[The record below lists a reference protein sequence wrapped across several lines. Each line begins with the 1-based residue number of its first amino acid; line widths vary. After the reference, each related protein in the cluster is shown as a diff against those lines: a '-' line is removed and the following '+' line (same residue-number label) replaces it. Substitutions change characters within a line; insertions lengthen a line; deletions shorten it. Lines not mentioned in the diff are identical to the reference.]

1 MGLLLM
7 TLARIPDFHCLLMM
21 DGVIYGN
28 LEDNARPTSRELH
41 LGGARSLFAPSA
53 QAPVNGHGVSIPF
66 NLSSDAMTTR
76 IRSEPSETKAGE
88 IFACWVN
95 YLSDWSMNGSQTIQ
109 LMIHQFDA
117 PCRITF
123 EDQLTVAKLRKG
135 MRFET
140 YLAIHRAQADLIVT
154 FSDLFSD
161 REERH
166 RVVFDPAFKGGATA
180 NGYLPVSIPLPDH
193 FESCNVALAVEYHQ
207 HIPDDTGTEPFMFI
221 AGTQIAPDREA
232 KPNEPSAVPRQ
243 ISGEATE
250 NGNTWVSAPL
260 PTALTPGQ
268 AISVNVDGESFPLTP
283 MQTTS
288 FFVRENFGHTL
299 ICQSEEELDLIL
311 SIDGR
316 YISALQIGVNDTVIR
331 LPDQFLDGHVH
342 LVCITDSSGSV
353 TLFKSQQL
361 IPAIVTPAEVMQHES
376 VAPFPSMIFAQTAL
390 RYDGLKKLIGA
401 AGADTN
407 LGQVAHAI
415 KTVEGGHENV
425 KLEPLAF
432 AQVDRP
438 DVSIV
443 IPAHNKVKVT
453 YLALC
458 SLLIATN
465 RASFEVIVVDDAST
479 DETANLEK
487 IVTGIKVIHNEMP
500 QRFVRAV
507 NAGAQLARGHYIALL
522 NNDVEVTAGWLD
534 ALIDAFDR
542 FDNVGLAGSKL
553 LNPDGSLQDAGG
565 IVWGSGNPWN
575 YGKAQNPHEPRF
587 SYARQADYLS
597 GAALMMP
604 RHLWDKIGG
613 LSQYLE
619 PMYFEDTDLAFKV
632 REAGYATWFVPSSQ
646 VYHFEGMTS
655 GTDVSTGFKKFQEVN
670 RPKFKRRWASAFGKF
685 GTEGIAPD
693 LEKDRGFFGR
703 VLFIDYAPPRPDKD
717 AGSYAA
723 LQEMKLV
730 QSLGYKVTFMS
741 TNMAHLGS
749 YTEDLQRQGIEVIYA
764 PFFMNVDE
772 YLTKHAQDFD
782 AFYLTRYYV
791 AQAVLPT
798 IQAHAPGARILFN
811 NADLHFLRELRTAQR
826 EGDLNKLESARR
838 VRTEE
843 LDVIKAVDVVLSYT
857 DVEHSVIEAYTD
869 GQAKIVKC
877 PWVVALPE
885 QVPELE
891 GRHGLSFLGSFR
903 HHPNSEGI
911 KWFARDVMPL
921 LDCDG
926 TAPLLTIY
934 GSSMNE
940 DIRALA
946 SDLIHPHGFIENAS
960 DAFQGHRIFIAPL
973 LSGAGI
979 KGKVISA
986 LAHGIPTVLTPI
998 AAEGIGLR
1006 SGLDCIIAETSDE
1019 WRRAI
1024 AALSCDDQLWQRLS
1038 SNGREYVADA
1048 FSFDRG
1054 RNQMRSAFE
1063 AADLFCAR
1071 P

>member
-1 MGLLLM
+1 M

-21 DGVIYGN
+21 EGVIYGN
-28 LEDNARPTSRELH
+28 LKDNARSTPRELH

-53 QAPVNGHGVSIPF
+53 QAPIDGRDAAIPF
-66 NLSSDAMTTR
+66 TLSSDAMTTR
-76 IRSEPSETKAGE
+76 ITSEPTEEKAGD

-95 YLSDWSMNGSQTIQ
+95 HLPDWSMNGSQTIQ

-117 PCRITF
+117 SCRITF
-123 EDQLTVAKLRKG
+123 KDQLTVTNLRKG

-140 YLAIHRAQADLIVT
+140 QLAIHRAKADLVIS
-154 FSDLFSD
+154 FSDPSNDL
-161 REERH
+161 EEHH
-166 RVVFDPAFKGGATA
+166 RIAFDPAFKGGLRTS
-180 NGYLPVSIPLPDH
+180 GYLPVSIPLPDH
-193 FESCNVALAVEYHQ
+193 FESCDVALAVDYHQ
-207 HIPDDTGTEPFMFI
+207 HLPDDTGTEPFMFI
-221 AGTQIAPDREA
+221 AGTQITPDHVA
-232 KPNEPSAVPRQ
+232 KINQTSAVPCQ
-243 ISGEATE
+243 ISGEAMA
-250 NGNTWVSAPL
+250 NGSTWISAPL

-268 AISVNVDGESFPLTP
+268 AISVNVDGKSFPVTP
-283 MQTTS
+283 MQNTT

-316 YISALQIGVNDTVIR
+316 YIKTLQIGINDTVIR

-342 LVCITDSSGSV
+342 LVCITDISGSV

-361 IPAIVTPAEVMQHES
+361 VPAIVTPAAVMQHES
-376 VAPFPSMIFAQTAL
+376 VAPFPAMIFAQTAQ
-390 RYDGLKKLIGA
+390 RYDGLKKLIGTA
-401 AGADTN
+401 KADTD
-407 LGQVAHAI
+407 LAQVAHAL
-415 KTVEGGHENV
+415 KTVEGGHETV
-425 KLEPLAF
+425 KLEPLTF
-432 AQVDRP
+432 PHVDRP
-438 DVSIV
+438 DVSII
-443 IPAHNKVKVT
+443 IPAHNKVEVT

-458 SLLIATN
+458 SLLIAPN

-479 DETANLEK
+479 DETAELEK
-487 IVTGIKVIHNEMP
+487 IVTGINVIHNETP
-500 QRFVRAV
+500 QRFIRAC
-507 NAGAQLARGHYIALL
+507 NAGAEQARGRFVALL

-553 LNPDGSLQDAGG
+553 LNPDGTLQDAGG

-575 YGKAQNPHEPRF
+575 YGNAQNPHEPRF
-587 SYARQADYLS
+587 GYARQADYLS
-597 GAALMMP
+597 GAALMLP
-604 RHLWDKIGG
+604 KKLWNKIGG
-613 LSQYLE
+613 LSSYLE

-632 REAGYATWFVPSSQ
+632 REAGYSTWFVPSSQ

-655 GTDVSTGFKKFQEVN
+655 GTDVSTGFKKYQEVN
-670 RPKFKRRWASAFGKF
+670 RPKFKRCWARAFGQF

-693 LEKDRGFFGR
+693 LEKDRGIVGR

-764 PFFMNVDE
+764 PFFMNADE

-782 AFYLTRYYV
+782 AFFLTRYYV
-791 AQAVLPT
+791 AQTVLPT
-798 IQAHAPGARILFN
+798 IRAHAPGARILFN
-811 NADLHFLRELRTAQR
+811 NADLHFLRELRAAQR
-826 EGDLNKLESARR
+826 AGDLNKLESARR

-857 DVEHSVIEAYTD
+857 EVEHSVIEAYTD
-869 GQAKIVKC
+869 GQARIVKC
-877 PWVVALPE
+877 PWVVDRPKNIPGL
-885 QVPELE
+885 
-891 GRHGLSFLGSFR
+891 GKRRGLSFLGSFK
-903 HHPNSEGI
+903 HHPNTEGI
-911 KWFARDVMPL
+911 KWFAKDVMPL
-921 LDCDG
+921 LDNDS

-934 GSSMNE
+934 GSGMGE

-946 SDLIHPHGFIENAS
+946 SDLILPHGFVENAS
-960 DAFQGHRIFIAPL
+960 DAFHAHRIFVAPL

-1006 SGLDCIIAETSDE
+1006 SGLDCIIAQTSEE
-1019 WRRAI
+1019 WRSAI
-1024 AALSCDDQLWQRLS
+1024 AALSVDDELWQRLS
-1038 SNGREYVADA
+1038 SNGQNYVADT

-1054 RNQMRSAFE
+1054 RSQMRIAFE
-1063 AADLFCAR
+1063 AADLFGAR